1 MYLISLLIK
10 QTNFYANDRICFLC
24 YLLSQAKS
32 FKTRDKGLDRLLIF
46 KSRHYLQL
54 FNALNDSYMS

>member
-1 MYLISLLIK
+1 MQMIE
-10 QTNFYANDRICFLC
+10 FVFFVICYHKL
-24 YLLSQAKS
+24 KS